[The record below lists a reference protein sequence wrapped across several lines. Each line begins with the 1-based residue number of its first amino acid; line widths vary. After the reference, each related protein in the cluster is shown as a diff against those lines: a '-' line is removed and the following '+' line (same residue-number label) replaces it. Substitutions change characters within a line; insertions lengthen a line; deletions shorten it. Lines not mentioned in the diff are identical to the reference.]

1 MKQFALFLFFLSA
14 LQLAAANPV
23 NTDFSRGFEGWT
35 LAPQNSIEAVP
46 FKRGVRLKVIQAQ
59 PQGDGALSQRIAG
72 KPEAE
77 RMAFSAKASG
87 QGGYLQVKTYRNG
100 RECSRYN
107 SDGTGLGLRTLRCEF
122 PTSEIDSF
130 EICLRVRLDD
140 RYGISNAEFQNLRLE
155 PVKRAPI
162 EPVPLYHSASYYCD
176 FSNPAEPSGVKVGF
190 RRAGEPSFRP
200 AWPPVWNATDRQLRG
215 SIVGLEEDTLYEI
228 KLEADEIPPRTGK
241 FRTWKS
247 EVPIARTIDISRS
260 VSGKTVV
267 IDLKGK
273 PDGYI
278 RFTAPPDTV
287 LNGGESGPILLIR
300 NAEYVIL
307 DDLTLRGG
315 GRNAVE
321 IENSRHIRVR
331 NCDISGWGVVG
342 TQRFDLDGKFYDQ
355 NGEEINYTAG
365 IRIMSSTAVTVERCR
380 IQEPRN
386 RANPWFFSH
395 PSGPQALYVGDLREC
410 VVRWNDFIGCDR
422 HRWNDVIEEW
432 GNFNGDGGFARD
444 ADIYGN
450 LLAFSNDDG
459 IELDG
464 GQMNVRCYDNWI
476 EGTYCGIS
484 TCGTMRGPSYA
495 FRNLITRL
503 GEERGGASASLK
515 SGRGAGML
523 FIFNN
528 TLLGGAGVI
537 CTNPDLHAMTRN
549 NIIQVP
555 GRAILE
561 GNPMPGNSFDHD
573 LCYSFG
579 QIDGRPATPENAL
592 SGANIGRNILYAKT
606 GFIDAER
613 GNYALR
619 PGAPGTGSTV
629 DVADFAKT
637 GTNPG
642 CNPNGANW
650 PPRPG
655 LGFTVDA
662 IRLDFSAPDARA
674 QFITLTAQSDF
685 TFRVAKDKCADWF
698 EVRPESGSLQAG
710 ETLKLEIRPV
720 PEKFKLAGTCRGGFS
735 IRRPDGLSR
744 PVLVYGE
751 CDKDEPIPPETRPLA
766 IFRNDRSQPFTGGK
780 WEFALTESQSCY
792 LVLRMGILP
801 PPSAIATVKLDGK
814 EWKIRI
820 RAKELDN
827 YLLSPNDGFV
837 FLVNP
842 LKLELGAGKHS
853 LELAADHPIRFEW
866 AVLTP
871 KPWPLFTRQQ
881 R

>member
-1 MKQFALFLFFLSA
+1 MKQFAFLLFLLSA
-14 LQLAAANPV
+14 MQLTAAEPV
-23 NTDFSRGFEGWT
+23 NIGFSHGLEGWT
-35 LAPQNSIEAVP
+35 LVPQKSIETVTL
-46 FKRGVRLKVIQAQ
+46 KSGVRLKVVQAQ

-72 KPEAE
+72 KPEAA
-77 RMAFSAKASG
+77 RMAFSAEASG

-100 RECSRYN
+100 RESGRYT

-140 RYGISNAEFQNLRLE
+140 RYGISDAEFRNLRIE
-155 PVKRAPI
+155 PVRRAPI

-176 FSNPAEPSGVKVGF
+176 FTDPAEPSGVKVGF
-190 RRAGEPSFRP
+190 RRAGETDFRP
-200 AWPPVWNATDRQLRG
+200 AWPPVWNAADRQLRG
-215 SIVGLEEDTLYEI
+215 SIIGLEEDTFYEI
-228 KLEADEIPPRTGK
+228 RLEADGIPPRTGK

-247 EVPIARTIDISRS
+247 EVPVAQTIDLSRNHN
-260 VSGKTVV
+260 GKTFV

-307 DDLTLRGG
+307 DGLTLRGG
-315 GRNAVE
+315 GHNAVE
-321 IENSRHIRVR
+321 IQNSRNVRVR
-331 NCDISGWGVVG
+331 NCDISGWGIVG

-355 NGEEINYTAG
+355 NGKEINYTAG

-410 VVRWNDFIGCDR
+410 VVRWNDFVGCDR
-422 HRWNDVIEEW
+422 HRWNDVIEGW

-450 LLAFSNDDG
+450 LLAFGNDDG

-464 GQMNVRCYDNWI
+464 GQMNVRCFDNWI

-484 TCGTMRGPSYA
+484 TCGTIRGPSFA

-515 SGRGAGML
+515 SGRGDGML
-523 FIFNN
+523 FIFSN

-537 CTNPDLHAMTRN
+537 CTNPDLHAVTRN

-555 GRAILE
+555 GKVIVE
-561 GNPMPGNSFDHD
+561 GKPMQGNSFDHD
-573 LCYSFG
+573 LCFSSGTVNG
-579 QIDGRPATPENAL
+579 QSATPESVM
-592 SGANIGRNILYAKT
+592 SGTHIGSHILYAKT
-606 GFIDAER
+606 EFINPER
-613 GNYALR
+613 GNYELT
-619 PGAPGTGSTV
+619 PGAPGGGSAV
-629 DVADFAKT
+629 EVANFART
-637 GTNPG
+637 GTDPG

-662 IRLDFSAPDARA
+662 IRLDFPAPDAPA
-674 QFITLTAQSDF
+674 QSIAVTAQDDF
-685 TFRVAKDKCADWF
+685 TFRIVKDKCADWF
-698 EVRPESGSLQAG
+698 EVRPESGALRAG
-710 ETLKLEIRPV
+710 ETLKLEIRAI
-720 PEKFKLAGTCRGGFS
+720 PEKFKLAGTRRGGFS

-751 CDKDEPIPPETRPLA
+751 CDRDEPIPQETRPLA
-766 IFRNDRSQPFTGGK
+766 VFRNDRNRPFSGGK
-780 WEFALTESQSCY
+780 WEFALAEPQSCY
-792 LVLRMGILP
+792 LVLRMGTLP
-801 PPSAIATVKLDGK
+801 PTAAVTVALNGK
-814 EWKIRI
+814 EWKIRT
-820 RAKELDN
+820 RTTKLDN

-837 FLVNP
+837 FQVKP
-842 LKLELGAGKHS
+842 LRLELKAGKHT

-871 KPWPLFTRQQ
+871 EPWPFFTRYQ